1 MEKVNYYVDQVD
13 RELKKVPYFELIDEK
28 TKIPKLKTYIAIG
41 FAVIISIFIFFNI
54 FGDLLSTLI
63 AFIYPAYA
71 SFKAIESTDKSDD
84 TQWLTYWTVFGFLH
98 LIECFSDQI
107 LGWISF
113 YYFLKSIFTLWLSLP
128 QFRGA
133 EILYEK
139 FVRVYLLR
147 NQSTIDGHL
156 NKAAKNAESILTG
169 KTE

>member
-1 MEKVNYYVDQVD
+1 MDKVNYYVDQID
-13 RELKKVPYFELIDEK
+13 RELKKVPFLNTVDERS
-28 TKIPKLKTYIAIG
+28 KIPKLKTYITIG

-71 SFKAIESTDKSDD
+71 SFKAIESVDKNDD

-133 EILYEK
+133 EVIYDK
-139 FVRVYLLR
+139 FIRVFLMK
-147 NQSTIDGHL
+147 NQSKIDNSI
-156 NKAAKNAESILTG
+156 NKAVRNAEHLYN

>member
-1 MEKVNYYVDQVD
+1 MDKVNYYVDQID
-13 RELKKVPYFELIDEK
+13 RELKKVPYLNQLDEK
-28 TKIPKLKTYIAIG
+28 TKVPKLKTYITLALA
-41 FAVIISIFIFFNI
+41 AVISVFIFFNI

-71 SFKAIESTDKSDD
+71 SFKAIESSDKNDD

-133 EILYEK
+133 ELLYNK
-139 FVRVYLLR
+139 FVRVYLLK
-147 NQSTIDGHL
+147 NQETIDNGI
-156 NKAAKNAESILTG
+156 NKAVKNAEQLYN

>member
-1 MEKVNYYVDQVD
+1 MEKVNAIVDSVD
-13 RELKKVPYFELIDEK
+13 KELKKVPYLSLLDEK
-28 TKIPKLKTYIAIG
+28 TNIPKLKTYVTFG
-41 FAVIISIFIFFNI
+41 FGAVISIFVFFNI

-71 SFKAIESTDKSDD
+71 SFKAIESPDKTDD

-113 YYFLKSIFTLWLSLP
+113 YYFIKSIFTLWLSLP

-139 FVRVYLLR
+139 FIRVYLLR
-147 NQSTIDGHL
+147 NQSTIDSKI
-156 NKAAKNAESILTG
+156 NSAAKGAGDLFN